1 MRLLDRRHLLPAA
14 LALAGVSVLGVLV
27 PTAMAAPQAGSG
39 GSGAAVATT
48 VTTTPPSSPPT
59 MPTWDPCY
67 QGPPSSPPSG
77 TTYLATPTPTS
88 TTQPSSTMPPL
99 PTTPRPPLPGENF
112 ALSGVARASSTLT
125 NYYTPAKVNDGNTGT
140 ASNCQYA
147 WVSANR
153 SIDNPEW
160 VSVTWPDLRS
170 VGHVVVYNSLLL
182 ETRDFDIQVLNESGK
197 WWDTV
202 ATYNNNTNTVVRSWF
217 GARNTRAVRVLV
229 KVGSTS
235 APGIARVNEIQ
246 AFAY

>member
-27 PTAMAAPQAGSG
+27 PTAMAAPQAGTNTST
-39 GSGAAVATT
+39 AVATT

-59 MPTWDPCY
+59 LPTWDPCY

-77 TTYLATPTPTS
+77 TTYLATS
-88 TTQPSSTMPPL
+88 TTQPSSTMPPV

-125 NYYTPAKVNDGNTGT
+125 NYYSPAKVNDGNIGT

-202 ATYNNNTNTVVRSWF
+202 ATYNNNTNTVVKAWF
-217 GARNTRAVRVLV
+217 GARTTRAVRVLV